1 MFYPYYIDP
10 TYLILI
16 PAILISAWAQFKVS
30 STFNKYSTVRSINGY
45 TGAQVARILLN
56 DAGLQEVEIQQVPGR
71 LSDHYD
77 PRAKVLR
84 LSSDVYGS
92 TSVASIGVAAH
103 EVGHAIQDKES
114 YSALVFRNAIV
125 PVVNF
130 SSSLSWI
137 LFFIGILL
145 SYSTLVTIGIILF
158 SVVVLFQL
166 VTLPVEFNASS
177 RALKLLE
184 ARGILYDK
192 EVDGAR
198 KVLSAAALTYVA
210 ATLMAVLQLVRLI
223 AISNRNS
230 NDLRLK
236 YECKKNNS

>member
-16 PAILISAWAQFKVS
+16 PAILISAWAQFKIS

-198 KVLSAAALTYVA
+198 KVLSTAALTYVA

-230 NDLRLK
+230 ND
-236 YECKKNNS
+236 

>member
-137 LFFIGILL
+137 LFFIGILF

-198 KVLSAAALTYVA
+198 KVLSVAALTYVA

-230 NDLRLK
+230 ND
-236 YECKKNNS
+236 

>member
-30 STFNKYSTVRSINGY
+30 STFNKYSTVRSINEY

-137 LFFIGILL
+137 LFFIGILF

-177 RALKLLE
+177 RALKILE

-230 NDLRLK
+230 ND
-236 YECKKNNS
+236 

>member
-30 STFNKYSTVRSINGY
+30 STFNKYSTVISINGY

-56 DAGLQEVEIQQVPGR
+56 DAGLQEVEIQQVPGK

-145 SYSTLVTIGIILF
+145 SYSILVTIGIILF

-230 NDLRLK
+230 ND
-236 YECKKNNS
+236 

>member
-125 PVVNF
+125 PLVNF

-158 SVVVLFQL
+158 SVVVLFLL

-198 KVLSAAALTYVA
+198 NVLSAAALTYVA

-230 NDLRLK
+230 ND
-236 YECKKNNS
+236 

>member
-56 DAGLQEVEIQQVPGR
+56 DAGLQEVEIQQGPGR

-192 EVDGAR
+192 EVEGAR

-230 NDLRLK
+230 ND
-236 YECKKNNS
+236 

>member
-16 PAILISAWAQFKVS
+16 PEILISAWAQFKVS

-230 NDLRLK
+230 ND
-236 YECKKNNS
+236 

>member
-56 DAGLQEVEIQQVPGR
+56 DAGLQEVEIQQVPGK

-177 RALKLLE
+177 RALKILE

-230 NDLRLK
+230 ND
-236 YECKKNNS
+236 

>member
-1 MFYPYYIDP
+1 MIYPYYIDP

-177 RALKLLE
+177 RSLKLLE

-192 EVDGAR
+192 EVEGAR

-230 NDLRLK
+230 ND
-236 YECKKNNS
+236 

>member
-1 MFYPYYIDP
+1 MFYPYYIDA

-184 ARGILYDK
+184 SRGILYDK
-192 EVDGAR
+192 EVEGAR

-230 NDLRLK
+230 ND
-236 YECKKNNS
+236 

>member
-77 PRAKVLR
+77 PIAKVLR

-192 EVDGAR
+192 EVEGAR

-230 NDLRLK
+230 ND
-236 YECKKNNS
+236 

>member
-16 PAILISAWAQFKVS
+16 PAILISAWAQLKVS

-56 DAGLQEVEIQQVPGR
+56 DAGLQEVEIQQVPGK

-230 NDLRLK
+230 ND
-236 YECKKNNS
+236 

>member
-16 PAILISAWAQFKVS
+16 PAILISAWAQSKVS

-192 EVDGAR
+192 EVEGAR

-230 NDLRLK
+230 ND
-236 YECKKNNS
+236 

>member
-45 TGAQVARILLN
+45 TGAQVARIILN

-230 NDLRLK
+230 ND
-236 YECKKNNS
+236 

>member
-192 EVDGAR
+192 EVDGAK

-230 NDLRLK
+230 ND
-236 YECKKNNS
+236 

>member
-125 PVVNF
+125 PIVNF

-184 ARGILYDK
+184 VRGILYDK

-230 NDLRLK
+230 ND
-236 YECKKNNS
+236 

>member
-1 MFYPYYIDP
+1 MFYPFYFDP

-30 STFNKYSTVRSINGY
+30 STFNKYSTVRSVNVY

-56 DAGLQEVEIQQVPGR
+56 DAGLQDVEIQQVAGR

-114 YSALVFRNAIV
+114 YAALVFRNAIV

-137 LFFIGILL
+137 IFFVGILF
-145 SYSTLVTIGIILF
+145 SYKSLVTIGIILF
-158 SVVVLFQL
+158 SAVVVFQL

-184 ARGILYDK
+184 AKGILYDN

-210 ATLMAVLQLVRLI
+210 ATLMAILQLVRLI

-230 NDLRLK
+230 ND
-236 YECKKNNS
+236 

>member
-56 DAGLQEVEIQQVPGR
+56 DAGIQEVEIQQVPGK

-230 NDLRLK
+230 ND
-236 YECKKNNS
+236 

>member
-30 STFNKYSTVRSINGY
+30 STFNKYSAVRSINGY

-56 DAGLQEVEIQQVPGR
+56 DAELQEVEIQQVPGR

-192 EVDGAR
+192 EVEGAR

-230 NDLRLK
+230 ND
-236 YECKKNNS
+236 

>member
-223 AISNRNS
+223 AISKRNS
-230 NDLRLK
+230 ND
-236 YECKKNNS
+236 

>member
-56 DAGLQEVEIQQVPGR
+56 DAGLQEVEIQQVSGR

-125 PVVNF
+125 PIVNF

-137 LFFIGILL
+137 LFFIGILF

-177 RALKLLE
+177 RALKILE

-230 NDLRLK
+230 ND
-236 YECKKNNS
+236 

>member
-56 DAGLQEVEIQQVPGR
+56 DAGLKEVEIQQVPGR

-137 LFFIGILL
+137 LFFIGILF

-177 RALKLLE
+177 RALKILE

-230 NDLRLK
+230 ND
-236 YECKKNNS
+236 

>member
-56 DAGLQEVEIQQVPGR
+56 DAGLQEVAIQQVPGR

-230 NDLRLK
+230 ND
-236 YECKKNNS
+236 

>member
-1 MFYPYYIDP
+1 
-10 TYLILI
+10 
-16 PAILISAWAQFKVS
+16 
-30 STFNKYSTVRSINGY
+30 
-45 TGAQVARILLN
+45 
-56 DAGLQEVEIQQVPGR
+56 IQQVPGR

-230 NDLRLK
+230 ND
-236 YECKKNNS
+236 

>member
-77 PRAKVLR
+77 PRTKVLR

-230 NDLRLK
+230 ND
-236 YECKKNNS
+236 

>member
-125 PVVNF
+125 PAVNF

-230 NDLRLK
+230 ND
-236 YECKKNNS
+236 

>member
-198 KVLSAAALTYVA
+198 KVLSSAALTYVA

-230 NDLRLK
+230 ND
-236 YECKKNNS
+236 

>member
-1 MFYPYYIDP
+1 MFYPFYGFDP

-30 STFNKYSTVRSINGY
+30 NTFNKFSGVRSTNGY
-45 TGAQVARILLN
+45 TGSQVARILLN
-56 DAGLQEVEIQQVPGR
+56 DAGLQDVEIQQVQGK

-137 LFFIGILL
+137 IFFVGILF
-145 SYSTLVTIGIILF
+145 SYKSLVTIGIILF
-158 SVVVLFQL
+158 SAVVLFQL

-184 ARGILYDK
+184 ARGILYDNEIK
-192 EVDGAR
+192 GAR
-198 KVLSAAALTYVA
+198 EVLSAAALTYVA
-210 ATLMAVLQLVRLI
+210 ATLMAILQLVRLI

-230 NDLRLK
+230 ND
-236 YECKKNNS
+236 

>member
-1 MFYPYYIDP
+1 MFYPFYFDP

-30 STFNKYSTVRSINGY
+30 STFNKYSTVRSTNGY

-56 DAGLQEVEIQQVPGR
+56 NAGLQDVEIQQVPGR

-114 YSALVFRNAIV
+114 YAALVFRNAIV

-130 SSSLSWI
+130 SSNLSWI
-137 LFFIGILL
+137 LFFIGILF
-145 SYSTLVTIGIILF
+145 SYKSLVAIGIILF
-158 SVVVLFQL
+158 SAVVLFQL

-184 ARGILYDK
+184 GQGILYDNEVK
-192 EVDGAR
+192 EAR
-198 KVLSAAALTYVA
+198 EVLSAAALTYVA

-230 NDLRLK
+230 ND
-236 YECKKNNS
+236 

>member
-137 LFFIGILL
+137 LFFIGILF

-177 RALKLLE
+177 RALKILE
-184 ARGILYDK
+184 TRGILYDK

-230 NDLRLK
+230 ND
-236 YECKKNNS
+236 

>member
-192 EVDGAR
+192 EVEGAR

-223 AISNRNS
+223 DISNRNS
-230 NDLRLK
+230 ND
-236 YECKKNNS
+236 

>member
-1 MFYPYYIDP
+1 MFYPFGIDP

-16 PAILISAWAQFKVS
+16 PAVLISAWAQFKVS
-30 STFNKYSTVRSINGY
+30 STFNKFSTVRSMNGY

-56 DAGLQEVEIQQVPGR
+56 DAGLQDVEIQQIAGR

-77 PRAKVLR
+77 PKAKVLR

-114 YSALVFRNAIV
+114 YTALVFRNAIV
-125 PVVNF
+125 PLVNF

-137 LFFIGILL
+137 LFLVGILF
-145 SYSTLVTIGIILF
+145 SFSSLVNIGIILF

-184 ARGILYDK
+184 ARGILYDN
-192 EVDGAR
+192 EIEGAK
-198 KVLSAAALTYVA
+198 KVLGAAALTYVA
-210 ATLMAVLQLVRLI
+210 ATLMAILQLVRLI
-223 AISNRNS
+223 AISDRNS
-230 NDLRLK
+230 ND
-236 YECKKNNS
+236 

>member
-56 DAGLQEVEIQQVPGR
+56 DAGLQEVEIQQVPGK

-158 SVVVLFQL
+158 LVVVLFQL

-230 NDLRLK
+230 ND
-236 YECKKNNS
+236 

>member
-1 MFYPYYIDP
+1 MFYPYYIDQ

-137 LFFIGILL
+137 LFFIGILF

-177 RALKLLE
+177 RALKILE

-230 NDLRLK
+230 ND
-236 YECKKNNS
+236 

>member
-56 DAGLQEVEIQQVPGR
+56 AAGLQEVEIQQVPGR

-192 EVDGAR
+192 EVEGAR

-210 ATLMAVLQLVRLI
+210 ATLMAGLQLVRLI

-230 NDLRLK
+230 ND
-236 YECKKNNS
+236 

>member
-130 SSSLSWI
+130 SSSLSLI

-192 EVDGAR
+192 EVEGAR

-230 NDLRLK
+230 ND
-236 YECKKNNS
+236 

>member
-1 MFYPYYIDP
+1 MFYPFRFDP

-30 STFNKYSTVRSINGY
+30 STFNKYSTVRSTNGY

-56 DAGLQEVEIQQVPGR
+56 NAGLQDVEIQQVPGR

-92 TSVASIGVAAH
+92 SSVASIGVAAH

-114 YSALVFRNAIV
+114 YTALVFRNAIV

-137 LFFIGILL
+137 LFFVGILF
-145 SYSTLVTIGIILF
+145 SYESLVTIGIILF

-184 ARGILYDK
+184 GQGILYDN
-192 EVDGAR
+192 EVKDAR
-198 KVLSAAALTYVA
+198 QVLSAAALTYVA
-210 ATLMAVLQLVRLI
+210 ATLMAILQLVRLI

-230 NDLRLK
+230 ND
-236 YECKKNNS
+236 

>member
-56 DAGLQEVEIQQVPGR
+56 DAGLQEVEIQQVPGI

-192 EVDGAR
+192 EVEGAR

-230 NDLRLK
+230 ND
-236 YECKKNNS
+236 

>member
-1 MFYPYYIDP
+1 MIYPYYIDP

-192 EVDGAR
+192 EVEGA
-198 KVLSAAALTYVA
+198 
-210 ATLMAVLQLVRLI
+210 
-223 AISNRNS
+223 
-230 NDLRLK
+230 
-236 YECKKNNS
+236 

>member
-16 PAILISAWAQFKVS
+16 PAILISAWAQLKVS

-192 EVDGAR
+192 EVEGAR

-230 NDLRLK
+230 ND
-236 YECKKNNS
+236 